1 VRFPPRPGKT
11 GDELAAHRIAGSSED
26 NGDGSGRLLGGMGL
40 DRARNHD
47 DVNLKRNQFCRQDG
61 EPLQLPLGMS
71 VFHHNIA
78 TFDVA
83 EFTQSR
89 TEGL

>member
-1 VRFPPRPGKT
+1 
-11 GDELAAHRIAGSSED
+11 
-26 NGDGSGRLLGGMGL
+26 MGL

-47 DVNLKRNQFCRQDG
+47 DINLKRNQFCRQDG